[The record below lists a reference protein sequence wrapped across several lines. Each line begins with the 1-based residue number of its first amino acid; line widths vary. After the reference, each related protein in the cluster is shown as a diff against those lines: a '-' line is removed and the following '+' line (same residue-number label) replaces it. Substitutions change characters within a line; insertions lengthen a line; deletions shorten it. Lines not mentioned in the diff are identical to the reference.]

1 MTDTIAAIAT
11 GQAAGGIGVVRISG
25 GRAIEIADRVFTPV
39 NGGSL
44 GELAGYRARLGTV
57 SDGDWSDEC
66 IALVFRAPHS
76 YTGEDVVE
84 LSCHGGL
91 VTTRCALE
99 ACLAAGARLAGPGE
113 FTKRAYLSGKMS
125 LDQAE
130 SVMAIINA
138 GSRQAAKAAMRARTT
153 RLAKRTDSLRSALT
167 AMAARIAVCEDF
179 PDEEDY
185 ELDYTTLLPELERV
199 HEALSKLE
207 SDGRLGKVLR
217 EGIETIII
225 GKPNVGKSTL
235 MNLLSG
241 CERSIV
247 TNVPGTTRDIVEEK
261 VMIGDCPLLISDTA
275 GLRDTDD
282 PVEAIGVERAR
293 KRLESASLVLA
304 VFDGSDEL
312 TGEDIEIIDSISDT
326 PAIAIINKT
335 DRPQVIDEERI
346 RAKIPTVIRMS
357 ASSGEGAQMLEREIL
372 RITELEKL
380 DPADNIL
387 TNSRQLECVRRAREF
402 VALSAEDAR
411 FSGGMLGLYLRDAI
425 DALGELTGESA
436 DRSIVDEV
444 FDSFCVGK

>member
-1 MTDTIAAIAT
+1 MADTIAAIAT

-25 GRAIEIADRVFTPV
+25 DGALDVAERVFTCV
-39 NGGSL
+39 NGGRLS
-44 GELAGYRARLGTV
+44 ELSGYRAKLGTM

-66 IALVFRAPHS
+66 VAIVFRAPHS

-99 ACLAAGARLAGPGE
+99 ACLASGARLAEPGE
-113 FTKRAYLSGKMS
+113 FTKRAYLNGKMS

-138 GSRQAAKAAMRARTT
+138 GSRQAAKAAMRARST
-153 RLAKRTDSLRSALT
+153 RLAEHTEELRTSLT

-185 ELDYTTLLPELERV
+185 ELDYTTLVPDLEKAERTLADI
-199 HEALSKLE
+199 EKN
-207 SDGRLGKVLR
+207 GRLGRVLR

-247 TNVPGTTRDIVEEK
+247 TSVPGTTRDIVEER
-261 VMIGDCPLLISDTA
+261 VMLGDCPLLISDTA
-275 GLRDTDD
+275 GLRDTSD

-293 KRLESASLVLA
+293 ARLETASLILA

-312 TGEDIEIIDSISDT
+312 TAEDTEILGAIADT
-326 PAIAIINKT
+326 PAVAIINKT
-335 DRPQVIDEERI
+335 DRPQVIDETAI
-346 RAKIPTVIRMS
+346 RAKIPVIIRMS
-357 ASSGEGAQMLEREIL
+357 ASSGEGAGELEREIL

-387 TNSRQLECVRRAREF
+387 TNSRQLDCVKRAREY
-402 VALSAEDAR
+402 VSMALEDAR

-425 DALGELTGESA
+425 NALAELTGENA

-444 FDSFCVGK
+444 FDNFCVGK